1 MAALPGSRALMLIR
15 RWFAIGRGQA
25 EDDGQKLVPFGGGRE
40 REGVCCRPLSL
51 PLPAYPPCAPPPLG
65 RFLCHD
71 LTPGSGRT
79 RGVRGKPGNV
89 MSGVSCKRGGKN
101 RCHERV
107 FKYPLPPPA
116 LRAPTSPTLHHPPS
130 LPPPS
135 PGEKRKGLGK
145 LGLMSP
151 VNGVYL
157 ESGVLRAALAGPG
170 SRGRG
175 FPGVLWRP
183 SVQECDLWHNLPCIS
198 M

>member
-1 MAALPGSRALMLIR
+1 MVAGKRKTMARN
-15 RWFAIGRGQA
+15 WFPLAGGGKGRGCA
-25 EDDGQKLVPFGGGRE
+25 AAPFLFL
-40 REGVCCRPLSL
+40 CL
-51 PLPAYPPCAPPPLG
+51 PTHLAPPPPPTLG

-107 FKYPLPPPA
+107 FKYPLPPPTLRA
-116 LRAPTSPTLHHPPS
+116 PRAPTSPTLHHPPS